1 MPDQPEPSQ
10 PEIVYSPDDPIKITV
25 VSDYL

>member
-1 MPDQPEPSQ
+1 MPDEPQPDQ
-10 PEIVYSPDDPIKITV
+10 PEIVYSTSDPIKITV